1 MAVEQVDGLLQPAR
15 YGRERGRLLG
25 RLCPD
30 VAWVAEDA
38 VEPQAWV
45 RLRGLGQ
52 RHERVGGRDPGAA
65 HAHVQIDEHA
75 DRHSGRMGRCRHG
88 LDRGGGVEGHTH
100 MCLAGQSCEPL
111 RPRGVYHGIRH
122 EDVRRAPRERGQ
134 QRLRLTDLRDGQAP
148 GPGRELLTGDCDALV
163 RFRVR
168 PHRDA
173 AGCRVGGQLVDVPAH
188 SRRVDDQRRRRD

>member
-1 MAVEQVDGLLQPAR
+1 
-15 YGRERGRLLG
+15 
-25 RLCPD
+25 
-30 VAWVAEDA
+30 
-38 VEPQAWV
+38 
-45 RLRGLGQ
+45 
-52 RHERVGGRDPGAA
+52 
-65 HAHVQIDEHA
+65 
-75 DRHSGRMGRCRHG
+75 
-88 LDRGGGVEGHTH
+88 

-173 AGCRVGGQLVDVPAH
+173 VGRGVGGQLVDVPAH
-188 SRRVDDQRRRRD
+188 SRRVDDQRRRRDGIDGG